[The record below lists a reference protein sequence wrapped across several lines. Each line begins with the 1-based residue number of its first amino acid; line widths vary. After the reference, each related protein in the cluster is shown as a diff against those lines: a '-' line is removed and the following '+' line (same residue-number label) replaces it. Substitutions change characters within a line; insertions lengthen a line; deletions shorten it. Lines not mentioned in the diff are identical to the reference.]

1 MTDTEERAA
10 RRALRRSRRAG
21 RRGRRQA
28 RRADLALFLTPLI
41 EAAEVLIVGGAEKLE
56 WTISQFFDCIDL
68 PGIDEDE
75 IDTMLEGAIE
85 EIVARLFPR

>member
-1 MTDTEERAA
+1 M
-10 RRALRRSRRAG
+10 
-21 RRGRRQA
+21 
-28 RRADLALFLTPLI
+28 
-41 EAAEVLIVGGAEKLE
+41 GGAEKLE
-56 WTISQFFDCIDL
+56 WTISQFLDCIDL